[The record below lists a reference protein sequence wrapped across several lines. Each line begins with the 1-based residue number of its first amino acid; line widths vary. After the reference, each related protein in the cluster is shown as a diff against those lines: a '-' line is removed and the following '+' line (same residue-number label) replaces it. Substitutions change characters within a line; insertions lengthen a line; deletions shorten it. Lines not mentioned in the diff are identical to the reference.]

1 MEYDVEIPIDNN
13 TKHYCYQNEDICEL
27 EQARYRFSYG
37 SGVVVMV
44 EGQVVNS
51 YDELVQLAA
60 QDKYKDRE
68 FLEVVLIVDL
78 VAGG

>member
-1 MEYDVEIPIDNN
+1 MSKLPKLKVHIPFG
-13 TKHYCYQNEDICEL
+13 YPNEDICEL
-27 EQARYRFSYG
+27 EQARYRLSYG
-37 SGVVVMV
+37 AGVVVMV

-51 YDELVQLAA
+51 YDELIQLAA
-60 QDKYKDRE
+60 QDIYRDRE